1 MYTLILVSVR
11 SASAARWRRRR
22 RTARRRNPVPEVRP
36 SGGDGGGLIF
46 LLPFVVW
53 AVYRT
58 YHQSEMKHASPSL
71 PLLSPPLSMSLF
83 RHSCSSSSVSVGSS
97 AVQCTDG
104 QTDIFQ
110 TEKQRQKG
118 TTERRRIHAAA
129 RGELAFHADEPAGST
144 EQITRTR
151 AQRAIVYCFTNQ
163 VNPNVAGNRLLFCH
177 ATMPFVRAR
186 FRYKSSSLPSD
197 IFGGANS
204 REPIA
209 AVEIG
214 VGQSAVSFLKVQF
227 SPTF

>member
-1 MYTLILVSVR
+1 MQCSVQMAR
-11 SASAARWRRRR
+11 QTFFKRKNSGKRERPNDDESMPPPEAS
-22 RTARRRNPVPEVRP
+22 
-36 SGGDGGGLIF
+36 S
-46 LLPFVVW
+46 PF
-53 AVYRT
+53 T
-58 YHQSEMKHASPSL
+58 QTSEQAQQNRSL
-71 PLLSPPLSMSLF
+71 PPVHP
-83 RHSCSSSSVSVGSS
+83 
-97 AVQCTDG
+97 
-104 QTDIFQ
+104 
-110 TEKQRQKG
+110 
-118 TTERRRIHAAA
+118 
-129 RGELAFHADEPAGST
+129 
-144 EQITRTR
+144 R

-186 FRYKSSSLPSD
+186 FRCKSSSLPSD